1 MNKIQNFPIMLFT
14 TIMGLGGLSMD
25 IFRNSVKA
33 ELHHPIKINFFPAFS
48 ISLLLLAALFSE
60 FSGVS
65 KALFYAGVASQSII
79 TLYVI
84 SAWISRDINI
94 EHSNPAWFIPVAA
107 NLLIPAL
114 VPFDAPWTWFYFSF
128 ALFFYMV
135 IFTLLFYRLIFHPS
149 LESKF
154 IPTLFIFIAP
164 PSVAFLGYEK
174 LARFDNFAL
183 ILLNIAIFFA
193 LLLCFMYKKFLRLK
207 FALSWWAFTFPLA
220 TFCLALLK
228 AAHLGDFFTYAGL
241 AVFGALCIF
250 VFLCLVGTIKSVVK
264 GTAFEA

>member
-60 FSGVS
+60 FSGAS
-65 KALFYAGVASQSII
+65 KALF
-79 TLYVI
+79 
-84 SAWISRDINI
+84 
-94 EHSNPAWFIPVAA
+94 
-107 NLLIPAL
+107 
-114 VPFDAPWTWFYFSF
+114 
-128 ALFFYMV
+128 
-135 IFTLLFYRLIFHPS
+135 
-149 LESKF
+149 
-154 IPTLFIFIAP
+154 
-164 PSVAFLGYEK
+164 
-174 LARFDNFAL
+174 
-183 ILLNIAIFFA
+183 
-193 LLLCFMYKKFLRLK
+193 
-207 FALSWWAFTFPLA
+207 
-220 TFCLALLK
+220 
-228 AAHLGDFFTYAGL
+228 YAGL

>member
-65 KALFYAGVASQSII
+65 KALFY
-79 TLYVI
+79 T
-84 SAWISRDINI
+84 
-94 EHSNPAWFIPVAA
+94 
-107 NLLIPAL
+107 
-114 VPFDAPWTWFYFSF
+114 
-128 ALFFYMV
+128 
-135 IFTLLFYRLIFHPS
+135 
-149 LESKF
+149 
-154 IPTLFIFIAP
+154 
-164 PSVAFLGYEK
+164 
-174 LARFDNFAL
+174 
-183 ILLNIAIFFA
+183 
-193 LLLCFMYKKFLRLK
+193 
-207 FALSWWAFTFPLA
+207 
-220 TFCLALLK
+220 
-228 AAHLGDFFTYAGL
+228 GL
-241 AVFGALCIF
+241 AVFSALCVF

>member
-14 TIMGLGGLSMD
+14 TIMGLGELSMD

-128 ALFFYMV
+128 ALFF
-135 IFTLLFYRLIFHPS
+135 LCGDFYL
-149 LESKF
+149 
-154 IPTLFIFIAP
+154 
-164 PSVAFLGYEK
+164 AFL
-174 LARFDNFAL
+174 
-183 ILLNIAIFFA
+183 
-193 LLLCFMYKKFLRLK
+193 
-207 FALSWWAFTFPLA
+207 
-220 TFCLALLK
+220 
-228 AAHLGDFFTYAGL
+228 
-241 AVFGALCIF
+241 
-250 VFLCLVGTIKSVVK
+250 
-264 GTAFEA
+264 